1 MRNELIQTIQS
12 HRINLLVTSDISV
25 LQDTDNSQDSFQSH
39 FYWRLS
45 NDILLGGIIVH
56 PKEYRGL

>member
-12 HRINLLVTSDISV
+12 QSINLLVTSDISV
-25 LQDTDNSQDSFQSH
+25 FQDTDNSQDSFQSH
-39 FYWRLS
+39 FCWRLS
-45 NDILLGGIIVH
+45 NDIPLGGIIVH